1 MEKYQKVEDVKEILE
16 VGKTYLVPCIIKEKE
31 VKRVIDVDYKLFEEE
46 DLWRDEVDYSQ
57 RDLALRYIVKYIPS
71 RISPIIN
78 HPHNDVE
85 NGQPIPHYHADD
97 RFKIEDTNNYVQ
109 YRIDVGDSIE
119 YLPLKCIRTTI
130 DSPTGVH
137 GTYKAKIKHN
147 CIHKGK
153 CPHRGM
159 DLSQVPEIDGV
170 ITCPLHSLK
179 FNAKT
184 KQIIT

>member
-1 MEKYQKVEDVKEILE
+1 MEKYQKVEDVKEVLE
-16 VGKTYLVPCIIKEKE
+16 VGKTYLVPCIIKEINLKE
-31 VKRVIDVDYKLFEEE
+31 IVDYGKFDEE
-46 DLWRDEVDYSQ
+46 DLWRDEVDYS
-57 RDLALRYIVKYIPS
+57 LNKWEYIKKLIPTC
-71 RISPIIN
+71 ITPIIN
-78 HPHNDVE
+78 HPHNDIE
-85 NGQPIPHYHADD
+85 NGQPTPHYHEDD
-97 RFKIEDTNNYVQ
+97 RFKAGNEINTTLVRVD
-109 YRIDVGDSIE
+109 IGDILK
-119 YLPLKCIRTTI
+119 YLPLKCIRTTVE
-130 DSPTGVH
+130 SRTGVA

-170 ITCPLHSLK
+170 ITCPLHSLR